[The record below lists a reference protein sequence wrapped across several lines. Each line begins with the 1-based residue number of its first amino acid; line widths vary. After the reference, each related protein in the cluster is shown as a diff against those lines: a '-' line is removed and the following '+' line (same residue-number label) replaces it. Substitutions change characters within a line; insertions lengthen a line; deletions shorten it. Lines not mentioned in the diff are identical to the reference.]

1 MWCVYVYGCDHRG
14 DVKSIRWPDW
24 GRCGV
29 KLDESMVAFN
39 RRCGVKLD
47 ESMVAFNIV
56 FNLS

>member
-39 RRCGVKLD
+39 
-47 ESMVAFNIV
+47 IV